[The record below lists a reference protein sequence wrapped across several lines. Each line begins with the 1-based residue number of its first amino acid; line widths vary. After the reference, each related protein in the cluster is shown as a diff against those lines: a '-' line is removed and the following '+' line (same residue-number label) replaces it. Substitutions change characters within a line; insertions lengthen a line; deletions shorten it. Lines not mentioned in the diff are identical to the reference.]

1 MQQKTKLSLSRKY
14 IELASFDV
22 NHNYYSNK
30 EIPKIEFIPSIETAV
45 FLKNY
50 KLIFKQESSKIT
62 ILQEGAYK
70 GEVWQPKI
78 KIDDPKKIVFFLK
91 LNDADFQIKTNV
103 PFYASKDK
111 KFGIVQ
117 TNTGIDTMDELRL
130 FDYYFGSFPHQILED
145 KEALTISLNGE
156 ILFEKGPVEEFLK
169 GFKFESGIYEFKFN
183 DNEIIKFLWTGIK
196 LNSDGLVV
204 FDVGQKTDQ
213 YYRSLIPNRKIFW
226 EYILVSNYLEN
237 LTHCEIIDDQQT
249 MLFDK
254 VENMDNS
261 KNYSAFTS
269 VNEIELRENYT
280 NNLSLEKEGEKLKK
294 LPFPNLKNLTL
305 KKEDVK
311 KRVNKYFLTTY
322 VNL

>member
-1 MQQKTKLSLSRKY
+1 M
-14 IELASFDV
+14 
-22 NHNYYSNK
+22 
-30 EIPKIEFIPSIETAV
+30 
-45 FLKNY
+45 
-50 KLIFKQESSKIT
+50 
-62 ILQEGAYK
+62 
-70 GEVWQPKI
+70 
-78 KIDDPKKIVFFLK
+78 
-91 LNDADFQIKTNV
+91 
-103 PFYASKDK
+103 
-111 KFGIVQ
+111 
-117 TNTGIDTMDELRL
+117 
-130 FDYYFGSFPHQILED
+130 ED

-169 GFKFESGIYEFKFN
+169 GFKFESGIYEFIFN

-249 MLFDK
+249 MLFEK
-254 VENMDNS
+254 VENIDNS

-294 LPFPNLKNLTL
+294 LPFQTL
-305 KKEDVK
+305 KI
-311 KRVNKYFLTTY
+311 
-322 VNL
+322 